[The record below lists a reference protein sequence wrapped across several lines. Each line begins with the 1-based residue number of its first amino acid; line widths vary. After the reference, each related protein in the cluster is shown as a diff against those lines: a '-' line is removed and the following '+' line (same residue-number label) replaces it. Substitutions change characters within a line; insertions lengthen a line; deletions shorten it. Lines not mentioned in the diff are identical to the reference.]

1 MMICSVLD
9 YEQDETM
16 ISKNRDIVII
26 LMILALFTGATI
38 ELSEG
43 STLAGIILF
52 AIAAILITQIKLP
65 DTESFET
72 SGRYL
77 LLGTFIV
84 LADIAYNLREG
95 STLGSLDTMTFFFGV
110 SLIAYGTNIPQ
121 LKHIGEFGAYISGI
135 FLPLYIV
142 FYIFFE
148 KYSIEFIHLF
158 DHYLIL
164 LPTVAIVK
172 LFGMPLEV
180 IATET
185 VRLSGVEDMT
195 IVIGGPCSGLYSM
208 FLLIGIVVGYSRI
221 EKMDLN
227 KTLYLTVFAILI
239 AYISNLV
246 RVIVLYATAYFY
258 GVDAMMTVHTHIG
271 WIIFAVVA
279 AGIMYLMDVKK

>member
-1 MMICSVLD
+1 MICKD
-9 YEQDETM
+9 
-16 ISKNRDIVII
+16 RDLVII
-26 LMILALFTGATI
+26 LMILALFIGATI

-43 STLAGIILF
+43 STFAGIVLF

-65 DTESFET
+65 VTNSFE
-72 SGRYL
+72 SSARYL
-77 LLGTFIV
+77 ILGIFIII
-84 LADIAYNLREG
+84 ADIAYNLKKG
-95 STLGSLDTMTFFFGV
+95 STLGTLDTMTFFFGL
-110 SLIAYGTNIPQ
+110 SLMAYGTNRPQ
-121 LKHIGEFGAYISGI
+121 LKHIGIFGSYISGI
-135 FLPLYIV
+135 FLPLYFV
-142 FYIFFE
+142 FYILFE

-164 LPTVAIVK
+164 LPTVTIVN
-172 LFGMPLEV
+172 LFGIPLEI

-185 VRLSGVEDMT
+185 VRLSGVEPMT

-227 KTLYLTVFAILI
+227 KTLYLTIFVILI

-246 RVIVLYATAYFY
+246 RVIVLYTTAYLY
-258 GVDAMMTVHTHIG
+258 GIDTMLMVHTHIG

-279 AGIMYLMDVKK
+279 GGIMYLMDIKR

>member
-1 MMICSVLD
+1 MICKD
-9 YEQDETM
+9 
-16 ISKNRDIVII
+16 RDLVII
-26 LMILALFTGATI
+26 LMILALFIGATI

-43 STLAGIILF
+43 STFAGIVLF

-65 DTESFET
+65 ATNSFE
-72 SGRYL
+72 SSARYL
-77 LLGTFIV
+77 ILGIFIII
-84 LADIAYNLREG
+84 ADIAYNLKKG
-95 STLGSLDTMTFFFGV
+95 STLGTLDTMTFFFGL
-110 SLIAYGTNIPQ
+110 SLMAYGTNRPQ
-121 LKHIGEFGAYISGI
+121 LKHIGIFGSYISGI
-135 FLPLYIV
+135 FLPLYFV
-142 FYIFFE
+142 FYILFE

-164 LPTVAIVK
+164 LPTVTIVN
-172 LFGMPLEV
+172 LFGIPLEI

-185 VRLSGVEDMT
+185 VRLSGVEPMT

-227 KTLYLTVFAILI
+227 KTLYLTIFVILI

-246 RVIVLYATAYFY
+246 RVIVLYTTAYLY
-258 GVDAMMTVHTHIG
+258 GIDTMLMVHTHIG

-279 AGIMYLMDVKK
+279 GGIMYLMDINR